1 MVQVISTVSRVAC
14 QLARSQLFS
23 ARAATSLGNKLVPTR
38 ALSMGLSQPKV
49 SLANDKPTPLTLLT
63 DEELAMKEV
72 VAKLSKEKFAP
83 LVKEMDE
90 KSLMYPEVI
99 SALFENGLMNISVDP
114 KYDGVGA
121 SFFATLL
128 AVEEIA
134 KVDSSISAMVD
145 VHNTLFVDTICVY
158 GNEEQKFK
166 YLPRCAQDLV
176 GSFCLSE
183 SNAGS
188 DAFSLK
194 TSAKK
199 DGDHFILNGTKMW
212 ITNSENAG
220 AYIIFANADFSAGYK
235 GITAFIVDRGTPGL
249 SIGKHEDKLG
259 IRASSTCP
267 VIMEDVRVPASNIIG
282 EYGKGYK
289 IAIETLNEGRIGIG
303 AQMVGLA
310 QGVFDHAVKYTL
322 ERTAFKQKIFDFQGM
337 QHQIAEIATKIET
350 ARLLVY
356 NAARLREAG
365 LPYVKEAAMAKY
377 HAGEVAVQ
385 AANKA
390 IEWMG
395 GVGFTKDYPVEKYLR
410 DSKIGQIYEGT
421 SNIQLNT
428 IAKII
433 KSEYES

>member
-1 MVQVISTVSRVAC
+1 MVLSRSAH
-14 QLARSQLFS
+14 LARHLIRNQV
-23 ARAATSLGNKLVPTR
+23 AGPVSLKKVPVR
-38 ALSMGLSQPKV
+38 HQSMGLSQPKV
-49 SLANDKPTPLTLLT
+49 LVANDKPTPLTMLS
-63 DEELAMKEV
+63 DEEMAMKEV

-90 KSLMYPEVI
+90 KSQMFPEVI
-99 SALFENGLMNISVDP
+99 AALFENGLMNISVDP

-121 SFFATLL
+121 NFFTTLL
-128 AVEEIA
+128 AVEELA
-134 KVDSSISAMVD
+134 KVDPAISAMVD
-145 VHNTLFVDTICVY
+145 VHNTLFVETICVY
-158 GNEEQKFK
+158 GTEEQKLK
-166 YLPRCAQDLV
+166 YLPRTAQDLV

-183 SNAGS
+183 PNAGS

-194 TSAKK
+194 TSAKR
-199 DGDHFILNGTKMW
+199 DGDHFILNGSKSW
-212 ITNSENAG
+212 ITNAENAG
-220 AYIIFANADFSAGYK
+220 AYIVFANADFSKGYK
-235 GITAFIVDRGTPGL
+235 GITAFIIDRNSPGL
-249 SIGKHEDKLG
+249 TIAKHEDKLG

-267 VIMEDVRVPASNIIG
+267 VIMEDVRIPASNIVG

-303 AQMVGLA
+303 AQMLGLA
-310 QGVFDHAVKYTL
+310 QGVFDHAVRYTL

-337 QHQIAEIATKIET
+337 QHQIADVATRIET
-350 ARLLVY
+350 ARLIVY

-365 LPYVKEAAMAKY
+365 MPYVKEAAMAKY
-377 HAGEVAVQ
+377 HAGEVACFV
-385 AANKA
+385 ANKA

-395 GVGFTKDYPVEKYLR
+395 GVGFTRDYPVEKYLR

-433 KSEYES
+433 KSEFES

>member
-1 MVQVISTVSRVAC
+1 MKLIRLTAQLLASRPSSGVPHGAARPIFCPRAMHTLKQNVASFTE
-14 QLARSQLFS
+14 R
-23 ARAATSLGNKLVPTR
+23 
-38 ALSMGLSQPKV
+38 
-49 SLANDKPTPLTLLT
+49 PTPLTVFS
-63 DEELAMKEV
+63 DEELAMKDTV
-72 VAKLSKEKFAP
+72 SKLAREKFAP
-83 LVKEMDE
+83 LVKQMDE
-90 KSLMYPEVI
+90 NSKMDPEVI
-99 SALFENGLMNISVDP
+99 SSLFENGLMNISVDS

-121 SFFATLL
+121 NFFTTLL
-128 AVEEIA
+128 AVEELA
-134 KVDSSISAMVD
+134 KVDPAISAMVD
-145 VHNTLFVDTICVY
+145 VHNTLFVETLCVY
-158 GNEEQKFK
+158 GSEEQKMK
-166 YLPRCAQDLV
+166 YLPRTAQDLV

-183 SNAGS
+183 PNAGS

-199 DGDHFILNGTKMW
+199 DGDHFVLNGSKAW
-212 ITNSENAG
+212 ITNAEDAG
-220 AYIIFANADFSAGYK
+220 AYIVFANADFSKGYK
-235 GITAFIVDRGTPGL
+235 GITAFIIDRGTPGL
-249 SIGKHEDKLG
+249 SIAKHEDKLG

-267 VIMEDVRVPASNIIG
+267 VIMEEVRVPVSNIVG
-282 EYGKGYK
+282 DYGKGYK

-303 AQMVGLA
+303 AQMLGLA

-337 QHQIAEIATKIET
+337 QHQIADVATRIET

-365 LPYVKEAAMAKY
+365 MPYVKEAAMAKY
-377 HAGEVAVQ
+377 HAGEVACF

-395 GVGFTKDYPVEKYLR
+395 GVGFTRDYPVEKYLR

-433 KSEYES
+433 KSEFES

>member
-1 MVQVISTVSRVAC
+1 MVLIKTAQA
-14 QLARSQLFS
+14 ARQLF
-23 ARAATSLGNKLVPTR
+23 RAQASLSGALKQVSTR
-38 ALSMGLSQPKV
+38 GQSMGLSQPKIQM
-49 SLANDKPTPLTLLT
+49 ANDKPTPLTLLS
-63 DEELAMKEV
+63 DEEMAMKEV
-72 VAKLSKEKFAP
+72 VSKLSREKFAP

-90 KSLMYPEVI
+90 KSEMFPEVI
-99 SALFENGLMNISVDP
+99 AALFENGLMNISVDA

-121 SFFATLL
+121 NFFTTLL

-134 KVDSSISAMVD
+134 KVDPAISAMVD
-145 VHNTLFVDTICVY
+145 VHNTLFVETLCAY
-158 GNEEQKFK
+158 GTEEQKMK
-166 YLPRCAQDLV
+166 YLPRTGVDLV

-183 SNAGS
+183 PNAGS

-199 DGDHFILNGTKMW
+199 DGDHFILNGSKSW
-212 ITNSENAG
+212 ITNAENAG
-220 AYIIFANADFSAGYK
+220 AYIVFANADFSKGYK
-235 GITAFIVDRGTPGL
+235 GITAFIIDRNSPGL
-249 SIGKHEDKLG
+249 TIAKHEDKLG

-267 VIMEDVRVPASNIIG
+267 VIMEDVRVPASNIVG

-303 AQMVGLA
+303 AQMLGLA

-337 QHQIAEIATKIET
+337 QHQIADVATRIET
-350 ARLLVY
+350 ARLIVY

-365 LPYVKEAAMAKY
+365 MPYVKEAAMAKY
-377 HAGEVAVQ
+377 HAGEVACYT
-385 AANKA
+385 ANKA

-395 GVGFTKDYPVEKYLR
+395 GVGFTRDYPVEKYLR

-433 KSEYES
+433 KSEFES

>member
-1 MVQVISTVSRVAC
+1 
-14 QLARSQLFS
+14 
-23 ARAATSLGNKLVPTR
+23 
-38 ALSMGLSQPKV
+38 MGLSQPKV
-49 SLANDKPTPLTLLT
+49 LAANDRAPTPLTWLSE
-63 DEELAMKEV
+63 EELAMKEV

-83 LVKEMDE
+83 LVKEMDA
-90 KSLMYPEVI
+90 KSEMFPEVI
-99 SALFENGLMNISVDP
+99 AALFENGIMNISVDP

-121 SFFATLL
+121 SFFTTLL
-128 AVEEIA
+128 AVEELA
-134 KVDSSISAMVD
+134 KVDPAISAMVD
-145 VHNTLFVDTICVY
+145 VHNTLFVETICVY
-158 GNEEQKFK
+158 GTEEQKMK
-166 YLPRCAQDLV
+166 YLPRTASDLV

-183 SNAGS
+183 PNSGS

-199 DGDHFILNGTKMW
+199 DGDHFVLNGSKSW
-212 ITNSENAG
+212 ITNAENAG
-220 AYIIFANADFSAGYK
+220 AYIVFANADFSKAYK
-235 GITAFIVDRGTPGL
+235 GITAFLVDRNTAGL
-249 SIGKHEDKLG
+249 TIAKHEDKLG

-267 VIMEDVRVPASNIIG
+267 VIMEDVRVPASNIVG

-303 AQMVGLA
+303 AQMLGLA

-322 ERTAFKQKIFDFQGM
+322 ERTQFKQKIFDFQGM
-337 QHQIAEIATKIET
+337 QHQIAEVATRIET

-377 HAGEVAVQ
+377 HSSEVACY

-395 GVGFTKDYPVEKYLR
+395 GVGFTRDYPVEKYLR

-433 KSEYES
+433 KSEFES

>member
-1 MVQVISTVSRVAC
+1 MGKIA
-14 QLARSQLFS
+14 LRS
-23 ARAATSLGNKLVPTR
+23 
-38 ALSMGLSQPKV
+38 LSMGLSQPKV
-49 SLANDKPTPLTLLT
+49 MAASERPTPLTLLS
-63 DEELAMKEV
+63 DEEMAMKEV
-72 VAKLSKEKFAP
+72 VSKLSREKFAP

-90 KSLMYPEVI
+90 KSEMFPEVI
-99 SALFENGLMNISVDP
+99 SSLFENGLMNISVDT

-121 SFFATLL
+121 SFFTTLL
-128 AVEEIA
+128 AVEELA
-134 KVDSSISAMVD
+134 KVDPAISAMVD
-145 VHNTLFVDTICVY
+145 VHNTLFVETICAY
-158 GNEEQKFK
+158 GTEEQKQK

-183 SNAGS
+183 PNAGS

-199 DGDHFILNGTKMW
+199 EGDYFILNGSKCW
-212 ITNSENAG
+212 ITNAENAG

-249 SIGKHEDKLG
+249 TIAKHEDKLG

-267 VIMEDVRVPASNIIG
+267 VLMDDVKIPASNIIG

-303 AQMVGLA
+303 AQMLGLA
-310 QGVFDHAVKYTL
+310 QGVFDHAVRYTL

-337 QHQIAEIATKIET
+337 QHQIADVATRIET
-350 ARLLVY
+350 ARLIVY

-365 LPYVKEAAMAKY
+365 MPYVKEAAMAKY
-377 HAGEVAVQ
+377 HAGEVAVH

-433 KSEYES
+433 KSEFEG

>member
-1 MVQVISTVSRVAC
+1 MVLIPVTRTVC
-14 QLARSQLFS
+14 QLAARSQALPV
-23 ARAATSLGNKLVPTR
+23 APLGKIALR
-38 ALSMGLSQPKV
+38 SLSMGLSQPKV
-49 SLANDKPTPLTLLT
+49 MAASERPTPLTLLS
-63 DEELAMKEV
+63 DEEMAMKEV
-72 VAKLSKEKFAP
+72 VSKLSREKFAP

-90 KSLMYPEVI
+90 KSEMFPEVI
-99 SALFENGLMNISVDP
+99 SSLFENGLMNISVDT

-121 SFFATLL
+121 SFFTTLL
-128 AVEEIA
+128 AVEELA
-134 KVDSSISAMVD
+134 KVDPAISAMVD
-145 VHNTLFVDTICVY
+145 VHNTLFVETICAY
-158 GNEEQKFK
+158 GTEEQKQK

-183 SNAGS
+183 PNAGS

-199 DGDHFILNGTKMW
+199 EGDYFILNGSKCW
-212 ITNSENAG
+212 ITNAENAG

-249 SIGKHEDKLG
+249 TIAKHEDKLG

-267 VIMEDVRVPASNIIG
+267 VLMDDVKIPASNIIG

-303 AQMVGLA
+303 AQMLGLA
-310 QGVFDHAVKYTL
+310 QGVFDHAVRYTL

-337 QHQIAEIATKIET
+337 QHQIADVATRIET
-350 ARLLVY
+350 ARLIVY

-365 LPYVKEAAMAKY
+365 MPYVKEAAMAKY
-377 HAGEVAVQ
+377 HAGEVAVH

-433 KSEYES
+433 KSEFEG

>member
-1 MVQVISTVSRVAC
+1 MVLLKSAQA
-14 QLARSQLFS
+14 ARQLFRAQAALS
-23 ARAATSLGNKLVPTR
+23 ASLRKAPIR
-38 ALSMGLSQPKV
+38 CQSMGLSQPKALSV
-49 SLANDKPTPLTLLT
+49 NDKPTPLTLLS
-63 DEELAMKEV
+63 DEELAMKDV

-90 KSLMYPEVI
+90 KSEMFPEVI
-99 SALFENGLMNISVDP
+99 AALFENGLMNISVEP

-121 SFFATLL
+121 NFFTTLL
-128 AVEEIA
+128 AVEELA
-134 KVDSSISAMVD
+134 KVDPAISAMVD
-145 VHNTLFVDTICVY
+145 VHNTLFVETLCVY
-158 GNEEQKFK
+158 GSEEQKLK
-166 YLPRCAQDLV
+166 YLPRTAQDLV

-183 SNAGS
+183 PNAGS

-199 DGDHFILNGTKMW
+199 DGDHFVLNGSKAW
-212 ITNSENAG
+212 ITNAENAG
-220 AYIIFANADFSAGYK
+220 AYIVFANADFSAGYK
-235 GITAFIVDRGTPGL
+235 GITAFIVDRNTPGL
-249 SIGKHEDKLG
+249 SIAKHEDKLG

-267 VIMEDVRVPASNIIG
+267 VIMEDVRVPASNIVG

-303 AQMVGLA
+303 AQMLGLA
-310 QGVFDHAVKYTL
+310 QGVFDHAVRYTL
-322 ERTAFKQKIFDFQGM
+322 ERTAFKQKVFDFQGM
-337 QHQIAEIATKIET
+337 QHQIADIATRIET
-350 ARLLVY
+350 ARLIVY

-365 LPYVKEAAMAKY
+365 MPYVKEAAMAKY
-377 HAGEVAVQ
+377 HAGEVACY

-395 GVGFTKDYPVEKYLR
+395 GVGFTRDYPVEKYLR

-433 KSEYES
+433 RSEFES

>member
-1 MVQVISTVSRVAC
+1 M
-14 QLARSQLFS
+14 
-23 ARAATSLGNKLVPTR
+23 
-38 ALSMGLSQPKV
+38 SMSQPKAMLV
-49 SLANDKPTPLTLLT
+49 NDKPTPLTLLS
-63 DEELAMKEV
+63 DEEMAMKEV
-72 VAKLSKEKFAP
+72 VSKLSKEKFAP
-83 LVKEMDE
+83 LVKEMDA
-90 KSLMYPEVI
+90 KSEMFPEVI

-121 SFFATLL
+121 NFFTTLL

-134 KVDSSISAMVD
+134 KVDPAISAMVD
-145 VHNTLFVDTICVY
+145 VHNTLFVETLCAY
-158 GNEEQKFK
+158 GTEEQKMK
-166 YLPRCAQDLV
+166 YLPRTAQDLV

-183 SNAGS
+183 PNAGS

-199 DGDHFILNGTKMW
+199 DGDYFILNGSKSW
-212 ITNSENAG
+212 ITNAENAG
-220 AYIIFANADFSAGYK
+220 AYIVFANADFSKAYK

-249 SIGKHEDKLG
+249 TIAKHEDKLG

-267 VIMEDVRVPASNIIG
+267 VIMEDVRVPASSIVG

-303 AQMVGLA
+303 AQMLGLA
-310 QGVFDHAVKYTL
+310 QGVYEHAVKYTL

-337 QHQIAEIATKIET
+337 QHQIADVATRIET

-377 HAGEVAVQ
+377 HAGEVACFT
-385 AANKA
+385 ANKA

-395 GVGFTKDYPVEKYLR
+395 GVGFTRDYPVEKYLR

-433 KSEYES
+433 KSEFES

>member
-1 MVQVISTVSRVAC
+1 MIGRHLKKLLDASAFAASKRLTSNIPRPAHYRLISTGGIQNVEYKPLNSFSEEENSMKETVSK
-14 QLARSQLFS
+14 LAR
-23 ARAATSLGNKLVPTR
+23 
-38 ALSMGLSQPKV
+38 
-49 SLANDKPTPLTLLT
+49 
-63 DEELAMKEV
+63 
-72 VAKLSKEKFAP
+72 EKFAP
-83 LVKEMDE
+83 LVKDMDE
-90 KSLMYPEVI
+90 KSEMHQSVI
-99 SALFENGLMNISVDP
+99 DSLFENGLMNINIDT

-121 SFFATLL
+121 GYFATIL
-128 AVEEIA
+128 AVEELA
-134 KVDSSISAMVD
+134 KVDPSISVMVD
-145 VHNTLFVDTICVY
+145 VHGTLFVETINVY
-158 GNEEQKFK
+158 GNEEQRQK
-166 YLPRCAQDLV
+166 YLPRCAVDLV

-183 SNAGS
+183 ANAGS

-199 DGDHFILNGTKMW
+199 DGDHFIINGTKCW
-212 ITNSENAG
+212 ITNAENAG
-220 AYIIFANADFSAGYK
+220 AYIVFANADFSAGYK

-249 SIGKHEDKLG
+249 SLGKHENKLG

-267 VIMEDVRVPASNIIG
+267 VILEDVRVPASNIVG

-303 AQMVGLA
+303 AQMLGLA
-310 QGVFDHAVKYTL
+310 EGVFEQAVRYTL

-337 QHQIAEIATKIET
+337 QHQIADVATRIET
-350 ARLLVY
+350 SRLLVY

-365 LPYVKEAAMAKY
+365 MPFVKEAAMAKY
-377 HAGEVAVQ
+377 HASEVACYT
-385 AANKA
+385 ANKA

-395 GVGFTKDYPVEKYLR
+395 GVGFTKDYPIEKYLR

-433 KSEYES
+433 KQELS

>member
-1 MVQVISTVSRVAC
+1 MLSRSLLLNGIIKGAA
-14 QLARSQLFS
+14 QRSQAFS
-23 ARAATSLGNKLVPTR
+23 RC
-38 ALSMGLSQPKV
+38 LSMGQTQPKV
-49 SLANDKPTPLTLLT
+49 AVSSNEKPLPLTLFS
-63 DEELAMKEV
+63 DEELAMKDV

-83 LVKEMDE
+83 LVKEMDD
-90 KSLMYPEVI
+90 KSHMFPEVI
-99 SALFENGLMNISVDP
+99 ESLFENGLMNISVDA

-121 SFFATLL
+121 SFFTTLL

-134 KVDSSISAMVD
+134 KVDASISAMVD
-145 VHNTLFVDTICVY
+145 VHNTLFVETLCTY
-158 GNEEQKFK
+158 GTEEQKLK
-166 YLPRCAQDLV
+166 YLPRCATNLV

-183 SNAGS
+183 PNAGS

-199 DGDHFILNGTKMW
+199 QANGDFILNGTKCW
-212 ITNSENAG
+212 ITNAENAG
-220 AYIIFANADFSAGYK
+220 AYIVFANADFSAGYK
-235 GITAFIVDRGTPGL
+235 GITAFIIDRDTPGL
-249 SIGKHEDKLG
+249 SIAKHEDKLG

-267 VIMEDVRVPASNIIG
+267 VIMEDVRVPASAIVG

-303 AQMVGLA
+303 AQMLGLA

-337 QHQIAEIATKIET
+337 QHQIADVATRIET

-356 NAARLREAG
+356 NAARLRENG
-365 LPYVKEAAMAKY
+365 FPYVKEAAMAKY
-377 HAGEVAVQ
+377 HAGEVACH

-395 GVGFTKDYPVEKYLR
+395 GVGFTRDYPVEKYLR

-433 KSEYES
+433 KSEFSS

>member
-1 MVQVISTVSRVAC
+1 M
-14 QLARSQLFS
+14 LARSALTSRQLF
-23 ARAATSLGNKLVPTR
+23 RAQASLSSSLKNVPIR
-38 ALSMGLSQPKV
+38 CQSMGLSQPKV
-49 SLANDKPTPLTLLT
+49 QAVSNDKPTPLTMLS
-63 DEELAMKEV
+63 DEEMAMKEV

-90 KSLMYPEVI
+90 KSEMFPEVI
-99 SALFENGLMNISVDP
+99 EALFENGLMNISVDP

-121 SFFATLL
+121 NFFTTLL
-128 AVEEIA
+128 AVEELA
-134 KVDSSISAMVD
+134 KVDPAISAMVD
-145 VHNTLFVDTICVY
+145 VHNTLFVETLCVY
-158 GNEEQKFK
+158 GTEEQKMK
-166 YLPRCAQDLV
+166 YLPRTAQDLV

-183 SNAGS
+183 PNAGS

-199 DGDHFILNGTKMW
+199 DGDHFILNGSKAW
-212 ITNSENAG
+212 ITNAENAG
-220 AYIIFANADFSAGYK
+220 AYIVFANADFSKGYK
-235 GITAFIVDRGTPGL
+235 GITAFIIDRGTPGL
-249 SIGKHEDKLG
+249 SIAKHENKLG

-267 VIMEDVRVPASNIIG
+267 VIMEDVRIPAKNIVG

-303 AQMVGLA
+303 AQMLGLA

-337 QHQIAEIATKIET
+337 QHQIADVATRIET
-350 ARLLVY
+350 ARLIVY

-365 LPYVKEAAMAKY
+365 MPYVKEAAMAKY
-377 HAGEVAVQ
+377 HAGEVACYT
-385 AANKA
+385 ANKA

-433 KSEYES
+433 RSEFEG

>member
-1 MVQVISTVSRVAC
+1 
-14 QLARSQLFS
+14 
-23 ARAATSLGNKLVPTR
+23 
-38 ALSMGLSQPKV
+38 MGMSQPKV
-49 SLANDKPTPLTLLT
+49 QAVGGDQHKPMPLTYLS
-63 DEELAMKEV
+63 EEEQAMKDV
-72 VAKLSKEKFAP
+72 VAKLSKEKFSP
-83 LVKEMDE
+83 LVKEMDA
-90 KSLMYPEVI
+90 KSEMYPEVI
-99 SALFENGLMNISVDP
+99 AALFENGLMNISVDT

-121 SFFATLL
+121 SFFTTLL
-128 AVEEIA
+128 AVEELA
-134 KVDSSISAMVD
+134 KVDPAISAMVD
-145 VHNTLFVDTICVY
+145 VHNTLFVETICAY
-158 GNEEQKFK
+158 GTEEQKCK
-166 YLPRCAQDLV
+166 YLPRTAEDLV

-183 SNAGS
+183 PNAGS

-199 DGDHFILNGTKMW
+199 DGDHFVLNGTKCW
-212 ITNSENAG
+212 ITNAENAG

-235 GITAFIVDRGTPGL
+235 GITAFIVDRDTPGL

-267 VIMEDVRVPASNIIG
+267 VIMEDVRIPASNIVG

-303 AQMVGLA
+303 AQMLGLA
-310 QGVFDHAVKYTL
+310 QGVFEHSVRYTL

-337 QHQIAEIATKIET
+337 QHQIAQVATQIET

-377 HAGEVAVQ
+377 HAGEVACE

-395 GVGFTKDYPVEKYLR
+395 GVGFTRDYPVEKYLR

-433 KSEYES
+433 KSQMLQS

>member
-1 MVQVISTVSRVAC
+1 MLSRSIRDFTRLASRFRTLGHVSTATRIPSRC
-14 QLARSQLFS
+14 
-23 ARAATSLGNKLVPTR
+23 
-38 ALSMGLSQPKV
+38 LSVGLSQPKV
-49 SLANDKPTPLTLLT
+49 QTTNEKPLPLTLYS

-90 KSLMYPEVI
+90 KSEMYPEVI
-99 SALFENGLMNISVDP
+99 ESLFENGLMNISVDP

-121 SFFATLL
+121 SFFTTLL

-134 KVDSSISAMVD
+134 KVDPSISAMVD
-145 VHNTLFVDTICVY
+145 VHNTLFVETICAY
-158 GNEEQKFK
+158 GSEDQKLK
-166 YLPRCAQDLV
+166 YLPRCATNLV

-183 SNAGS
+183 PNAGS

-199 DGDHFILNGTKMW
+199 DGNHFILNGSKCW
-212 ITNSENAG
+212 ITNAENAG

-235 GITAFIVDRGTPGL
+235 GITAFMVDRDTPGL
-249 SIGKHEDKLG
+249 TIARHEDKLG

-267 VIMEDVRVPASNIIG
+267 VILEDARVPASNIIG

-322 ERTAFKQKIFDFQGM
+322 DRTAFKQKIFEFQGM
-337 QHQIAEIATKIET
+337 QHQIADVATQIEA

-356 NAARLREAG
+356 NAARLRESG

-377 HAGEVAVQ
+377 HAGNVAVE

-395 GVGFTKDYPVEKYLR
+395 GVGFTRDYPVEKYLR

-433 KSEYES
+433 KSEMSS

>member
-1 MVQVISTVSRVAC
+1 MQSATRVAR
-14 QLARSQLFS
+14 QLLRSSSS
-23 ARAATSLGNKLVPTR
+23 ASLRKTSSR
-38 ALSMGLSQPKV
+38 SLSVSTQPKIATI
-49 SLANDKPTPLTLLT
+49 SGDKPTPLTLLSE
-63 DEELAMKEV
+63 EELAMKDV

-83 LVKEMDE
+83 LVKEMDD
-90 KSLMYPEVI
+90 KSEMYPEVI
-99 SALFENGLMNISVDP
+99 NALFENGLMNISVDP

-121 SFFATLL
+121 SFFTTLL

-134 KVDSSISAMVD
+134 KVDPAISAMVD
-145 VHNTLFVDTICVY
+145 VHNTLFVETICAY
-158 GNEEQKFK
+158 GTEEQKRK
-166 YLPRCAQDLV
+166 YLPRCAEDLV

-183 SNAGS
+183 PNAGS

-199 DGDHFILNGTKMW
+199 DGDDFILNGSKCW
-212 ITNSENAG
+212 ITNAENAG

-235 GITAFIVDRGTPGL
+235 GITAFIVDRNTPGL

-267 VIMEDVRVPASNIIG
+267 VIMEDVRVPASNIVG

-303 AQMVGLA
+303 AQMLGLA
-310 QGVFDHAVKYTL
+310 QGVFDHSVRYTL

-337 QHQIAEIATKIET
+337 QHQIADVATRIET
-350 ARLLVY
+350 ARLIVY

-365 LPYVKEAAMAKY
+365 MPYVKEAAMAKY
-377 HAGEVAVQ
+377 HAGEVAVH

-395 GVGFTKDYPVEKYLR
+395 GVGFTRDYPVEKYLR

-433 KSEYES
+433 RSEFAS

>member
-1 MVQVISTVSRVAC
+1 MVLSRSA
-14 QLARSQLFS
+14 LAARHLFRAQASLS
-23 ARAATSLGNKLVPTR
+23 ANLRRAATRGQ
-38 ALSMGLSQPKV
+38 SMGLSQPKV
-49 SLANDKPTPLTLLT
+49 VAGGEKPTPLTLLS

-90 KSLMYPEVI
+90 KSHMFPEVVA
-99 SALFENGLMNISVDP
+99 ALFENGLMNISVDP

-121 SFFATLL
+121 SFFTTLL
-128 AVEEIA
+128 AVEELA
-134 KVDSSISAMVD
+134 KVDPAISAMVD
-145 VHNTLFVDTICVY
+145 VHNTLFVETICAY
-158 GNEEQKFK
+158 GNEEQKLK
-166 YLPRCAQDLV
+166 YLPRTAEDLV

-183 SNAGS
+183 PNAGS

-194 TSAKK
+194 SSAKK
-199 DGDHFILNGTKMW
+199 DGEHYILNGSKSW
-212 ITNSENAG
+212 ITNAENAG
-220 AYIIFANADFSAGYK
+220 AYIVFANADFSAGYK
-235 GITAFIVDRGTPGL
+235 GITAFLLDRNTPGL
-249 SIGKHEDKLG
+249 SIAKHEDKLG

-267 VIMEDVRVPASNIIG
+267 VIMEDVRVPATSIVG

-303 AQMVGLA
+303 AQMLGLA
-310 QGVFDHAVKYTL
+310 QGVFDHAVRYTL

-337 QHQIAEIATKIET
+337 QHQIADVATRIET

-377 HAGEVAVQ
+377 HAGEVACH

-395 GVGFTKDYPVEKYLR
+395 GVGFTRDYPVEKYLR

-433 KSEYES
+433 KSEFEH

>member
-1 MVQVISTVSRVAC
+1 MRYLNLVRGLIISASR
-14 QLARSQLFS
+14 
-23 ARAATSLGNKLVPTR
+23 NPIKLDQNFRT
-38 ALSMGLSQPKV
+38 LSTLNPGLEHV
-49 SLANDKPTPLTLLT
+49 TEKPTPLTVFS
-63 DEELAMKEV
+63 DDELAMKDV
-72 VAKLSKEKFAP
+72 VSKLAREKFAP
-83 LVKEMDE
+83 LVRDMDE
-90 KSLMYPEVI
+90 KSKMSPIVVKT
-99 SALFENGLMNISVDP
+99 LFENGLMNISVDP
-114 KYDGVGA
+114 KYDGAGA
-121 SFFATLL
+121 SYFATIL
-128 AVEEIA
+128 AIEELA
-134 KVDSSISAMVD
+134 KVDPSISVMVD
-145 VHNTLFVDTICVY
+145 VHNTLFTETLAVY
-158 GNEEQKFK
+158 GTEEQRKK

-176 GSFCLSE
+176 GAFALSE
-183 SNAGS
+183 TDAGS

-194 TSAKK
+194 TSARK
-199 DGDHFILNGTKMW
+199 DGDSFIINGAKCW
-212 ITNSENAG
+212 ITNSEQAG
-220 AYIIFANADFSAGYK
+220 AFVVFANADFSAGYK
-235 GITAFIVDRGTPGL
+235 GITAFIVDKNSKGL
-249 SIGKHEDKLG
+249 SLGKPENKLG

-267 VIMEDVRVPASNIIG
+267 LIFEDVKVPASNIVG

-303 AQMVGLA
+303 AQMLGLA

-322 ERTAFKQKIFDFQGM
+322 ERTAFKRKIFEFQGM
-337 QHQIAEIATKIET
+337 QHQIADIATKIET

-385 AANKA
+385 ASNKA

-433 KSEYES
+433 KSEFGN

>member
-1 MVQVISTVSRVAC
+1 M
-14 QLARSQLFS
+14 
-23 ARAATSLGNKLVPTR
+23 AASER
-38 ALSMGLSQPKV
+38 
-49 SLANDKPTPLTLLT
+49 PTPLTLLS
-63 DEELAMKEV
+63 DEEMAMKEV
-72 VAKLSKEKFAP
+72 VSKLSKEKFAP

-90 KSLMYPEVI
+90 KSEMFPEVI
-99 SALFENGLMNISVDP
+99 SSLFENGLMNISVDT

-121 SFFATLL
+121 SFFTTLL
-128 AVEEIA
+128 AVEELA
-134 KVDSSISAMVD
+134 KVDPAISAMVD
-145 VHNTLFVDTICVY
+145 VHNTLFVETICAY
-158 GNEEQKFK
+158 GTEEQKQK

-183 SNAGS
+183 PNAGS

-199 DGDHFILNGTKMW
+199 DGDHFILNGSKCW
-212 ITNSENAG
+212 ITNAENAG

-249 SIGKHEDKLG
+249 TIAKHEDKLG

-267 VIMEDVRVPASNIIG
+267 VLMDDVRIPVSNIIG

-303 AQMVGLA
+303 AQMLGLA
-310 QGVFDHAVKYTL
+310 QGVFDHAVRYTL

-337 QHQIAEIATKIET
+337 QHQIADVATRIET
-350 ARLLVY
+350 ARLIVY

-365 LPYVKEAAMAKY
+365 MPYVKEAAMAKY
-377 HAGEVAVQ
+377 HAGEVACH

-433 KSEYES
+433 KSEFEG

>member
-1 MVQVISTVSRVAC
+1 
-14 QLARSQLFS
+14 
-23 ARAATSLGNKLVPTR
+23 
-38 ALSMGLSQPKV
+38 MGLSQPKV
-49 SLANDKPTPLTLLT
+49 MAVNDKSPTPLTMLSE
-63 DEELAMKEV
+63 EELAMKEV
-72 VAKLSKEKFAP
+72 VSKLSRDKFAP
-83 LVKEMDE
+83 LVKEMDA
-90 KSLMYPEVI
+90 KSEMYPEVI
-99 SALFENGLMNISVDP
+99 AALFENGIMNISVDP

-121 SFFATLL
+121 SFFTTLL
-128 AVEEIA
+128 AVEELA
-134 KVDSSISAMVD
+134 KVDPSISAMVD
-145 VHNTLFVDTICVY
+145 VHNTLFVETICVY
-158 GNEEQKFK
+158 GTEEQKMK
-166 YLPRCAQDLV
+166 YLPRTAIDLV

-183 SNAGS
+183 PNAGS

-212 ITNSENAG
+212 ITNAENAG
-220 AYIIFANADFSAGYK
+220 AYIVFANADFSKGYK
-235 GITAFIVDRGTPGL
+235 GITAFLVDRNTPGL
-249 SIGKHEDKLG
+249 TIAKHEDKLG

-267 VIMEDVRVPASNIIG
+267 VIMEDVRVPASNIVG
-282 EYGKGYK
+282 EYGRGYK

-303 AQMVGLA
+303 AQMLGLA
-310 QGVFDHAVKYTL
+310 QGAFDHAVKYTL
-322 ERTAFKQKIFDFQGM
+322 ERTQFKQKIFDFQGL
-337 QHQIAEIATKIET
+337 QHQIADVATRIET

-377 HAGEVAVQ
+377 HAGEVAVYT
-385 AANKA
+385 ANKA

-395 GVGFTKDYPVEKYLR
+395 GVGFTRDYPVEKYFR

-433 KSEYES
+433 RSEMTQ